1 MPSER
6 LKKRPGTSQEKHAS
20 FVGRRDILLGIR
32 VVQQTEEN
40 CANSSK
46 YGHFASCCKG
56 NHSSLE
62 SGKDSQQKK
71 ASNGKKGAGRQ
82 TNQGGG
88 YSMEDEH
95 VSSEERNPA
104 FAFAAMKEALKE
116 VCMVSILSVR
126 TKTQTKL
133 IVGYCLSLTIMTD
146 EASLLDRSDDYEVLL
161 GFSEEDETFQFWV
174 QLFALCVGI

>member
-32 VVQQTEEN
+32 VVQQTEEK
-40 CANSSK
+40 CAKSSK

-104 FAFAAMKEALKE
+104 FAFAVMKEVLKE
-116 VCMVSILSVR
+116 VCMVSILRVR

-133 IVGYCLSLTIMTD
+133 IVGYCLSL
-146 EASLLDRSDDYEVLL
+146 
-161 GFSEEDETFQFWV
+161 
-174 QLFALCVGI
+174 QLS

>member
-1 MPSER
+1 M
-6 LKKRPGTSQEKHAS
+6 
-20 FVGRRDILLGIR
+20 DILLL
-32 VVQQTEEN
+32 V
-40 CANSSK
+40 AK
-46 YGHFASCCKG
+46 
-56 NHSSLE
+56 E

-104 FAFAAMKEALKE
+104 FAFAVMKEALKE
-116 VCMVSILSVR
+116 VCMVSILRVR

-133 IVGYCLSLTIMTD
+133 IVGYCLSL
-146 EASLLDRSDDYEVLL
+146 
-161 GFSEEDETFQFWV
+161 
-174 QLFALCVGI
+174 QLS